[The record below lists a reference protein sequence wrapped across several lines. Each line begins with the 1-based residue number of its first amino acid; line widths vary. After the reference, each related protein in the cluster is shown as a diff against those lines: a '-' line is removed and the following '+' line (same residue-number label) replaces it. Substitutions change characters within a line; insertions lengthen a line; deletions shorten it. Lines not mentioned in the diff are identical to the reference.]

1 MKVRILIVEDE
12 ALTALALQKQLEN
25 LGHEVCGLTASGEEA
40 LVLAASFRP
49 DLVLM
54 DIQLSGAMTGIE
66 AAEQIRN
73 AFSLPVVYLT
83 AHADEK
89 LLEQVKKTYPY
100 GFLLKPFDERTLRIG
115 LHMAMHQRATERRAT
130 ESEELFRLVTESID
144 DIFWLTSPDLDS
156 LYYVS
161 PAYENLWGRSRESLY
176 LQPKSFLEAIHHKDR
191 SRVESVLLQPLK
203 EARELEYRLIRPDDS
218 VRWVRDRRFAV
229 NDGQGCCFR
238 VAGIVTDI
246 TGQRQSREELLVLN
260 DKLHH
265 QANHDML
272 TGLPNRRLCIDRL
285 KQALAHA
292 RRFGGKVGMLFID
305 LDGFKGINDRFGHQ
319 AGDQVLKL
327 MAGRIRETLR
337 EVDSAARLGGDEFGV
352 VLTGLTHVED
362 AEQVARKIVE
372 RIEKAFTLGGRPW
385 TLSASIGV
393 AVFPVHGQTPDQLIS
408 RADKA
413 MYQIKKSGKRGV
425 GLCPDSVAGVA
436 P

>member
-12 ALTALALQKQLEN
+12 ALTALALQKQLQN
-25 LGHEVCGLTASGEEA
+25 LGHEVCGVTASGEEA
-40 LVLAASFRP
+40 VTLAGSCRP

-66 AAEQIRN
+66 AAGQIRQ

-83 AHADEK
+83 AHADER
-89 LLEQVKKTYPY
+89 LLEEVKKTYPY
-100 GFLLKPFDERTLRIG
+100 GFLLKPFDERNLRIG
-115 LHMAMHQRATERRAT
+115 LHMAMHQRATEQRAT

-144 DIFWLTSPDLDS
+144 DIFWLTSPDLCN

-161 PAYENLWGRSRESLY
+161 PAYEDLWGRSRESLY
-176 LQPKSFLEAIHHKDR
+176 HQPKSFLETVHDKDR
-191 SRVESVLLQPLK
+191 SRVESLLLQPLQ
-203 EARELEYRLIRPDDS
+203 EGRELEYRLIRPDGS

-229 NDGQGCCFR
+229 NDGQGRCFR

-246 TGQRQSREELLVLN
+246 TCQRQSREELLALN
-260 DKLHH
+260 NKLHH

-305 LDGFKGINDRFGHQ
+305 LDEFKRINDRFGHQ
-319 AGDQVLKL
+319 AGDEVLRL
-327 MAGRIRETLR
+327 MADRIRETLR

-352 VLTGLTHVED
+352 VLTGLTHAED
-362 AEQVARKIVE
+362 AEQVARKIVQS
-372 RIEKAFTLGGRPW
+372 IDKAFTLGGNSCA
-385 TLSASIGV
+385 LSASIGV

-408 RADKA
+408 GADKA
-413 MYQIKKSGKRGV
+413 MYQVKKSGKRGV
-425 GLCPDSVAGVA
+425 GLCLDSVAGDD